1 MAESIAQ
8 IKNLSHRYSR
18 DWAIKNISFEI
29 SNKGILGLLGSN
41 GAGKST
47 TMNILCG
54 VINQTEGEAYIDG
67 INVRENPV
75 EAKRLIGF
83 LPQKAPLHLEL
94 TVDEYL
100 THCAHMRSIPSHE
113 IKSAL
118 EYAKAKCGITH
129 FSKRVLSNL
138 SGGYQQRVGLAQ
150 AIIHNPKLV
159 VLDEPTNGLDPN
171 QILEVRKLIKQI
183 AEERAVILSTHILP
197 EVQATCDNIVMIENG
212 QVVFEDTLHA
222 FNNYIE
228 PDTLIMEMENPPT
241 KGELL
246 GIKGITGVEFVNK
259 TMVRLTF
266 NSDPNITQRL
276 IKTSVENGWPLS
288 EIYLEKASLDGVFA
302 QLSVTP
308 QQERA
313 EYEARQKNNKTTI

>member
-8 IKNLSHRYSR
+8 IKNLSHRYSK

-100 THCAHMRSIPSHE
+100 THCAHMRSIPSGD
-113 IKSAL
+113 IKDAL
-118 EYAKAKCGITH
+118 EYAKDKCGITH
-129 FSKRVLSNL
+129 FSKRILSNL

-212 QVVFEDTLHA
+212 EVVFEDTLYA

-228 PDTLIMEMENPPT
+228 PDTLIMELGKLPT
-241 KGELL
+241 EEALL
-246 GIKGITGVEFVNK
+246 AIEGISEVEYINN
-259 TMVRLTF
+259 TRVRLKFT
-266 NSDPNITQRL
+266 SGSGITQRVVQ
-276 IKTSVENGWPLS
+276 TSVENGWPLS

-302 QLSVTP
+302 QLSRTP
-308 QQERA
+308 QQERV
-313 EYEARQKNNKTTI
+313 EYEANQKNTKTTA

>member
-1 MAESIAQ
+1 MSKSIAQ
-8 IKNLSHRYSR
+8 IKNLSHRYSK

-54 VINQTEGEAYIDG
+54 VINQTEGEAFIDG

-100 THCAHMRSIPSHE
+100 VHCAHMRSIPSKD
-113 IKSAL
+113 IKDAL

-129 FSKRVLSNL
+129 FSNRILSNL

-171 QILEVRKLIKQI
+171 QILEVRKLIKEI

-197 EVQATCDNIVMIENG
+197 EVQATCDDIVMIENG
-212 QVVFEDTLHA
+212 QVVFQDTLHA

-228 PDTLIMEMENPPT
+228 PDTLIMELERPPS
-241 KGELL
+241 KEKLL
-246 GIKGITGVEFVNK
+246 EVQGITDVDFINN
-259 TMVRLTF
+259 TRVRLKFISETG
-266 NSDPNITQRL
+266 ITQRL
-276 IKTSVENGWPLS
+276 IKVSVENDWALS

-302 QLSVTP
+302 QLSKSP

-313 EYEARQKNNKTTI
+313 EYEALQINNQKTI

>member
-1 MAESIAQ
+1 MEESIAQ
-8 IKNLSHRYSR
+8 IKNLSHRYSK
-18 DWAIKNISFEI
+18 DWAIRDINFEI

-67 INVRENPV
+67 INVREHPV
-75 EAKRLIGF
+75 EAKKLIGF
-83 LPQKAPLHLEL
+83 LPQKAPLHPEL

-100 THCAHMRSIPSHE
+100 THCAHMRSIPKKD
-113 IKSAL
+113 IKEAL
-118 EYAKAKCGITH
+118 EVAKAKCGISH
-129 FSKRVLSNL
+129 FSKRVLRNL

-171 QILEVRKLIKQI
+171 QILEVRKLIKEI
-183 AEERAVILSTHILP
+183 AKDRAVILSTHILS

-212 QVVFEDTLHA
+212 QTVFADTLYA

-228 PDTLIMEMENPPT
+228 PNSLIMEL
-241 KGELL
+241 KELPREEEML
-246 GIKGITGVEFVNK
+246 EVEGITAVEPINK
-259 TMVRLTF
+259 TSVRLRF
-266 NSDPNITQRL
+266 DASNSITQRL
-276 IKTSVENGWPLS
+276 IKTSVEKGWSLQ
-288 EIYLEKASLDGVFA
+288 EIYLEKTSLDGVFA
-302 QLSVTP
+302 QLSKHTV
-308 QQERA
+308 QA
-313 EYEARQKNNKTTI
+313 AKEASAAAMKEKQDS